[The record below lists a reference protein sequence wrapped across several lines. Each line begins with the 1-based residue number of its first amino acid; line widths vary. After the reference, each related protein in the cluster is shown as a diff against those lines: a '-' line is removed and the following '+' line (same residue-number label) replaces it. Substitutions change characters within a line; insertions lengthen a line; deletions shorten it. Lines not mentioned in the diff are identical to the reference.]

1 MSRTF
6 VHVATALICLIGL
19 PRARPAEAGGRA
31 ESGSPARAGVDKKRP
46 LPRCVIAPID
56 VGLVPRV
63 SLNALRRPCARN
75 YLGLALGY
83 ARAGE
88 LRGVQIGLGAA
99 AVDRAAVGVQIAIGV
114 TAAGHGAAGLQLAGL
129 VSAAGD
135 DMRGIQIAGLVNAAG
150 EDMTGLQLAGLI
162 NAAGGDTFGPQIALL
177 GNAAGQSAAVLQV
190 GGLFNAAGKEV
201 RGVQLA
207 GLFNAAGDD
216 MRGLQISGLFN
227 ASGGRAEAIQLGGL
241 FNAASQLRGGQVA
254 GAMNVVEGGQGAQI
268 ALGYNRVYRE
278 LTGIQIAAVNIGR
291 HVSGAQIGLVNIAR
305 RVDGVQL
312 GLVNVA
318 DRASAPIGAV
328 SWMRDGDRALEV
340 WGGEA
345 LSLSAGVRMGTGRVY
360 SIAGIASGP
369 HVDGR
374 PWGPAAGAG
383 VKASFDR
390 IALLIDALGHALFF
404 DGVDDQ
410 ALLAQARARVA
421 YDVTERVAVAAGAT
435 WNVFVSGDRDGEDLP
450 LGPDSVDRSGDTTVR
465 QWPGLTGAVA
475 LRF

>member
-6 VHVATALICLIGL
+6 IHVGTALICLIAL
-19 PRARPAEAGGRA
+19 PGARLAGAGGRA

-46 LPRCVIAPID
+46 LPRCVIAPFD

-75 YLGLALGY
+75 NLGLALGY

-88 LRGVQIGLGAA
+88 LRGLQIGLGAA
-99 AVDRAAVGVQIAIGV
+99 AVDRAAVGAQVALGV
-114 TAAGHGAAGLQLAGL
+114 TAAGRGAAGLQLAGL
-129 VSAAGD
+129 VNAAGD
-135 DMRGIQIAGLVNAAG
+135 DMVGIQVAGLVNAAG

-162 NAAGGDTFGPQIALL
+162 NAAGGDSFGPQIALL
-177 GNAAGQSAAVLQV
+177 GNAAGKSAAVLQV
-190 GGLFNAAGKEV
+190 GGLFNAAGKQV
-201 RGVQLA
+201 RGVQVA
-207 GLFNAAGDD
+207 GLFNASGED
-216 MRGLQISGLFN
+216 MRGVQVAGLFN

-254 GAMNVVEGGQGAQI
+254 GAMNAVEGGHGAQI
-268 ALGYNRVYRE
+268 ALAYNRVYRE
-278 LTGIQIAAVNIGR
+278 LTGIQIAAVNVGR
-291 HVSGAQIGLVNIAR
+291 DVTGAQVGLVNIAR

-328 SWMRDGDRALEV
+328 SWMRGGDRALEV

-345 LSLSAGVRMGTGRVY
+345 LPLSAGVRLGNGRVY
-360 SIAGIASGP
+360 SLAGIASGP
-369 HVDGR
+369 LVDGR

-390 IALLIDALGHALFF
+390 IALLVDALGHVLFF

-410 ALLAQARARVA
+410 GLLGQARARIA
-421 YDVTERVAVAAGAT
+421 YDVTEQLAVAAGAT
-435 WNVFVSGDRDGEDLP
+435 WNVFVSGDVDGEDLP
-450 LGPDSVDRSGDTTVR
+450 LGPDSVDRSGDTTLR
-465 QWPGLTGAVA
+465 QWPGLTASVA

>member
-6 VHVATALICLIGL
+6 VHVATALICLIAL
-19 PRARPAEAGGRA
+19 PGVPRAEAGGRA
-31 ESGSPARAGVDKKRP
+31 ESRPGPKAGVDKKRP

-88 LRGVQIGLGAA
+88 LRGLQIGLGAA
-99 AVDRAAVGVQIAIGV
+99 AVDRSAVGVQLAIGV
-114 TAAGHGAAGLQLAGL
+114 SAAGHDAAGLQLAGL

-135 DMRGIQIAGLVNAAG
+135 DMLGIQIAGLVNAAG

-162 NAAGGDTFGPQIALL
+162 NAAGGDAFGPQIALL
-177 GNAAGQSAAVLQV
+177 GNAAGQSAHVLQL
-190 GGLFNAAGKEV
+190 GGLFNAAGKQV
-201 RGVQLA
+201 RGIQLA

-216 MRGLQISGLFN
+216 MRGLQLAGLFN
-227 ASGGRAEAIQLGGL
+227 ASGGRASAIQLGGL
-241 FNAASQLRGGQVA
+241 FNAAAQLRGGQLA
-254 GAMNVVEGGQGAQI
+254 GAMNAVESGQGAQI
-268 ALGYNRVYRE
+268 ALGYNRAYRD

-291 HVSGAQIGLVNIAR
+291 HVSGAQVGLVNIAR
-305 RVDGVQL
+305 RVDGLQL

-328 SWMRDGDRALEV
+328 SWMRSGERALEV

-345 LSLSAGVRMGTGRVY
+345 LALSAGVRMGTGRVY
-360 SIAGIASGP
+360 SIAGIGSGP
-369 HVDGR
+369 LVDGR
-374 PWGPAAGAG
+374 PWGAVAGAG
-383 VKASFDR
+383 VRAPLGR
-390 IALLIDALGHALFF
+390 IALLVDALAHALFF

-421 YDVTERVAVAAGAT
+421 YDVTEQVAIAAGAT
-435 WNVFVSGDRDGEDLP
+435 WNVFVSGDVDGEDLP
-450 LGPDSVDRSGDTTVR
+450 LGLDSVDRSGDTTVR
-465 QWPGLTGAVA
+465 QWPGLTAAVA